1 LKKFLRNHRGKGVQ
15 MSRGL
20 RAILFDLH
28 GTLGYVK
35 KPVTA
40 EEFCIYLQSR
50 GYDVY
55 PQSFT
60 AARNFVGM
68 VAYPKHGYS
77 NFADFY
83 SEVLRMLDVKVEADT
98 ALDLSKLFAERE
110 QFQPYP
116 DAERALVIAKEHG
129 MRTAIVTTIAR
140 FHFESILAKIGQHV
154 DIVMDGFEAGCEK
167 SNPLMY
173 RKVLRALRVHPSEA
187 VMIGDEEELD
197 IVLPKKLGVKAIL
210 LRRKGGI
217 PIRTKADGVV
227 LSLTQG
233 VRMVLS
239 SRRRG
244 EFPNKINGKV

>member
-1 LKKFLRNHRGKGVQ
+1 
-15 MSRGL
+15 MSRSL

-50 GYDVY
+50 GYNVY
-55 PQSFT
+55 PQSFV

-68 VAYPKHGYS
+68 VAYPKYGYS

-98 ALDLSKLFAERE
+98 LVDLSKLFAERE

-116 DAERALVIAKEHG
+116 DAERALVIAKEQG
-129 MRTAIVTTIAR
+129 MKTAIVTTIAR
-140 FHFESILAKIGQHV
+140 FHFEKLLPKIGQHIDV
-154 DIVMDGFEAGCEK
+154 VMDGFEAGCEK

-173 RKVLRALRVHPSEA
+173 RKALRALRVHSSQA
-187 VMIGDEEELD
+187 VMIGDDEKLD
-197 IVLPKKLGVKAIL
+197 IILPKKLGMKAIL
-210 LRRKGGI
+210 LRRKGGTQNK
-217 PIRTKADGVV
+217 TKADGTV

-233 VRMVLS
+233 VRMILS
-239 SRRRG
+239 SRRHG
-244 EFPNKINGKV
+244 EFPNKWAS

>member
-1 LKKFLRNHRGKGVQ
+1 
-15 MSRGL
+15 MSRSL

-40 EEFCIYLQSR
+40 EEFCICLQSR

-55 PQSFT
+55 PQSFV
-60 AARNFVGM
+60 AARNFVAM
-68 VAYPKHGYS
+68 VAYPKNGYS

-83 SEVLRMLDVKVEADT
+83 SEVLRMLNVKVDADT
-98 ALDLSKLFAERE
+98 LVDLFKLFAERE

-129 MRTAIVTTIAR
+129 MKTAIVTSIAR
-140 FHFESILAKIGQHV
+140 FHFEKLLAKIGQHV
-154 DIVMDGFEAGCEK
+154 DVVMDGFEAGCEK

-173 RKVLRALRVHPSEA
+173 RKTLRVLQVHPSQA
-187 VMIGDEEELD
+187 TMIGDDEKLD

-210 LRRKGGI
+210 LRRKGGTQI
-217 PIRTKADGVV
+217 KTKADGTV

-233 VRMVLS
+233 VRMALS
-239 SRRRG
+239 LRRRDG
-244 EFPNKINGKV
+244 FPNKANRKA